1 MAQKNANTRRF
12 KENLHPVQDGDG
24 QKGGSI
30 QTEEEEAH
38 PAGQSLYK
46 QVTMHSYQRND
57 SVNKLG
63 IQMEIRSKKHIE
75 VISKKKTKLL
85 SFKMIQYS

>member
-12 KENLHPVQDGDG
+12 KENLHPVQDGDRK
-24 QKGGSI
+24 KGGSI
-30 QTEEEEAH
+30 QTEDAH
-38 PAGQSLYK
+38 PAGQPLYK
-46 QVTMHSYQRND
+46 QVAMHSYQRND

-85 SFKMIQYS
+85 SFKMI